1 MKLKEILQ
9 RQLTEAAEKEGYT
22 PHSVVIT
29 SSKDEKHG
37 DLSSSLPLSLA
48 KAAKKPPMEIAE
60 TIIGKIE
67 IDDQI
72 VADIFPSSSR
82 IY

>member
-48 KAAKKPPMEIAE
+48 KAAKNRPWKLQNQSLE
-60 TIIGKIE
+60 KLK
-67 IDDQI
+67 
-72 VADIFPSSSR
+72 
-82 IY
+82 